1 MLRVFLGVVVGCAL
15 TDYFKKNYT
24 VEKWSKGSEFSL
36 KITKKTAE

>member
-24 VEKWSKGSEFSL
+24 VEKSSGEFSL
-36 KITKKTAE
+36 KITKKTVE